1 MIFTS
6 GGTESDNLAIKGIAM
21 ARMRKLGL
29 RPVCGFAEADGK
41 QPANCRPRIIISA
54 IEHPAVAQSAA
65 WLHEWFGFEV
75 VRIPV
80 DAQAHLD
87 LDALERELDGEA
99 SERTTM
105 VSTMLA
111 NNEVGTVEPVEELVR
126 IAHAHGVPIHVDAV
140 QAAGQIPIRFRDWD
154 VDALSVSGHQIRHPQ
169 RSGSAAGTRPH
180 THRTGAV
187 RRRAGTRPALWH
199 AERGRCRG
207 ARHRTQ
213 RIECAH
219 AGAVP

>member
-1 MIFTS
+1 MADTPNASGEPGELYLDAAATESVSPAVIEAMTPFLTDGLRQSGQRAPARQNRGPRAGRGSRIICRGIGARPDDVIFTS

-87 LDALERELDGEA
+87 LDALEIFDLGHGLALFLADAPELHQP
-99 SERTTM
+99 
-105 VSTMLA
+105 L
-111 NNEVGTVEPVEELVR
+111 PC
-126 IAHAHGVPIHVDAV
+126 
-140 QAAGQIPIRFRDWD
+140 IR
-154 VDALSVSGHQIRHPQ
+154 
-169 RSGSAAGTRPH
+169 
-180 THRTGAV
+180 RTG
-187 RRRAGTRPALWH
+187 RNGRPREEA
-199 AERGRCRG
+199 CSMSIS
-207 ARHRTQ
+207 TS
-213 RIECAH
+213 
-219 AGAVP
+219 